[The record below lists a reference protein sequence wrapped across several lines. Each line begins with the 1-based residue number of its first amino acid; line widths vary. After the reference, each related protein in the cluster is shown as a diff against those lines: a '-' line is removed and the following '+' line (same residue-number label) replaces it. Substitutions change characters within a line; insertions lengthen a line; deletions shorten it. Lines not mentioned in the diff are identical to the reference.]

1 MSKFLDIKQSFEVGS
16 ILKSEFVEQMG
27 AIHSILFDYQNLIKN
42 SIAKKIE
49 ITETNVI
56 ITLQSGIKLHC
67 IKDDNRIIPI
77 EILNFGHYE
86 EPLWDKFASLLNSPS
101 VIFDIGG
108 NIGYF
113 SLYMANKFQNA
124 CFYTFEP
131 IPKTY
136 EYLKENLKENNTQN
150 INAYNMG
157 LTNEKQTM
165 EMFYNPK
172 GCGGS
177 SLKNICE
184 ENYIEKIIC
193 EFSTLDDFVKENN
206 ITSIDVIK
214 CDVEGAEKFVFEG
227 GLETLKK
234 FKPVIFTEMLRKWSA
249 KFNYHPNDIIALL
262 SPLGYKCF
270 AISETTYNPIDKVD
284 ENTIETNF
292 IFTTNY

>member
-1 MSKFLDIKQSFEVGS
+1 MSKFLNIKEGFLNNEITKPEFIKQ
-16 ILKSEFVEQMG
+16 MG
-27 AIHSILFDYQNLIKN
+27 ELHPLIFDYQNLIKT
-42 SIAKKIE
+42 SIAEKIE
-49 ITETNVI
+49 VTQNNVI
-56 ITLQSGIKLHC
+56 LTLQSGIKLHC
-67 IKDDNRIIPI
+67 IKDDNRVIPI
-77 EILNFGHYE
+77 EILNFGAYE
-86 EPLWDKFASLLNSPS
+86 EPLWDKFATMLDNPK

-113 SLYMANKFQNA
+113 SLYMAQKFPNA
-124 CFYTFEP
+124 AFHTFEP

-136 EYLKENLKENNTQN
+136 EYLEKNLKENNTKN
-150 INAYNMG
+150 INAYNFG

-184 ENYIEKIIC
+184 ETYIEKIIC

-206 ITSIDVIK
+206 ITILDVIK

-262 SPLGYKCF
+262 LPLGYKCF
-270 AISETTYNPIDKVD
+270 AISETTYSPINKVD
-284 ENTIETNF
+284 ENTLETNF
-292 IFTTNY
+292 VFTTHY